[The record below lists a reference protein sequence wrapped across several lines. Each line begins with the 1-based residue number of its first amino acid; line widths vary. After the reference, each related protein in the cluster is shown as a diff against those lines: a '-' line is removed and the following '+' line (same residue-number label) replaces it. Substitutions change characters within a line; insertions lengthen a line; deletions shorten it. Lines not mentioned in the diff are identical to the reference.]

1 MLSLKT
7 KEHEML
13 LKRGEHIDESDIIK
27 APVCD
32 GTREE
37 RLQSLLEWQRE
48 ISKIVLKN
56 KIKSL

>member
-1 MLSLKT
+1 MLSLKP

-13 LKRGEHIDESDIIK
+13 LKRGEHIDESDLIK

-37 RLQSLLEWQRE
+37 RLQSLLEWQRQVA
-48 ISKIVLKN
+48 KTVLGEE
-56 KIKSL
+56 

>member
-1 MLSLKT
+1 MLSLKS

-13 LKRGEHIDESDIIK
+13 LKRGEHIDVSDLIK

-37 RLQSLLEWQRE
+37 RLQSLLRVAT
-48 ISKIVLKN
+48 SGCKN
-56 KIKSL
+56 SSW